1 MIVKSKQIILLVTLL
16 YTPLICAVDYDERS
30 LEKLFTTPAERSKI
44 DSEKSGDVPQFT
56 SRRVAPTSI
65 KVDGV
70 IVRSKGKNTVW
81 INGNR
86 TSGNRIVGG
95 VKVFAASVSKN
106 NLKVPVLVDGR
117 TVRIK
122 PGQSWSEETDSI
134 VDSY

>member
-16 YTPLICAVDYDERS
+16 YTPLICAADYDERS
-30 LEKLFTTPAERSKI
+30 LGKLFTTPAERSKI